1 MGAGYSRH
9 NRLLMQLT
17 GCKPMSRRTTY
28 CHCRL
33 LLVGSLLSLTQCH
46 IDVGTE
52 QEQSDSQDKANN
64 VEVTSFNIERE
75 NSPALADWIAFE
87 DGKERICTP
96 PSWKSHVTA
105 QHELVVTPPDSKDS
119 IEQVYFTRF
128 DRGIKSLNDDVI
140 ALNLAK
146 AAFNKFGV
154 QEADTLKK
162 LIFQQDFGYERNNT
176 LLVNGLAYKGY
187 CIVYVDDS
195 LVYQFRI
202 ILSNK
207 RLRNYKGNLFS
218 DIIGN
223 LQINKHYIMNNN
235 NPLKNMNY
243 IK

>member
-1 MGAGYSRH
+1 M
-9 NRLLMQLT
+9 N
-17 GCKPMSRRTTY
+17 RRTTY
-28 CHCRL
+28 WRSRL
-33 LLVGSLLSLTQCH
+33 LLGSLFSLTQCH
-46 IDVGTE
+46 VDVGTE
-52 QEQSDSQDKANN
+52 QEQVVSQDETNN

-96 PSWKSHVTA
+96 PGWKSHITI
-105 QHELVVTPPDSKDS
+105 QHELVITPMNSKDN

-128 DRGIKSLNDDVI
+128 ARGIKPLNDDTI

-146 AAFNKFGV
+146 AAFNKFSA
-154 QEADTLKK
+154 QKADTLKK
-162 LIFQQDFGYERNNT
+162 LTFQQDFGYERNT
-176 LLVNGLAYKGY
+176 ALLANGLTYKGY

-195 LVYQFRI
+195 LVYKFRI
-202 ILSNK
+202 ILSDN

-223 LQINKHYIMNNN
+223 LQINKHYIMDNK
-235 NPLKNMNY
+235 NPLKNINY